1 MDSQVIGFSAD
12 NQADQHGRWP
22 LWSGAVPALAE
33 NYCLRT
39 ETGIGP
45 ADSLLAGDVLI
56 LADAGAADQP
66 GAAPAGGGIG
76 KTLLAAA
83 AARDLLKG
91 RAIELLI
98 WITASSRDAVVAGYA
113 QALADLNLAEPSN
126 GVEPAATAMLEWL
139 ASSTRPWLVVL
150 DGVVEPR
157 DLDGLWPLGAGRRVM
172 VTVRGNGA
180 AVARQAG
187 RLRQIG
193 PLSHREAVNF
203 LTAGLKDD
211 PDLRLGAPDLAD
223 DLGGLPIGLDLATA
237 VMIARRLDCR
247 SYRAIFAERRQRF
260 AGAWGS
266 SSPTPVLVAWSL
278 AVDRASEVIP
288 GGLAWPLLA
297 LVAMLDPDGVPAAVL
312 MSDAACSYVVGRPG
326 TARAEAQ
333 MEVRNALTQLGRL
346 GLLAVDAASSTRTV
360 RMAGHLQRAVRS
372 FVSAEHRDQVGK
384 VAADAIVQA
393 WPAGQPRPALT
404 QALRDCAARLREVTG
419 GLLWEGGCHP
429 VLMTVGE
436 SLDDAALNRSAVS
449 YWQALLAAN
458 GQLLGGD
465 HPDTIRA
472 REKLADSFERA
483 GQPASAIGLYE
494 TALAEAQD
502 ALGPNNPVTFTALT
516 KLAHAYLAAG
526 RTGDA
531 IAVHKRN
538 VNARE
543 VIQGPR
549 HPDTI
554 TARAS
559 LADCYREAGQLKEA
573 IDLFERTL
581 ADRERVQG
589 PRHLDTIAARASLA
603 FAYRLAGKVRDALP
617 VYARTLADREQV
629 QGPHHRDTL
638 AARSNLAAAYHSARK
653 AREAIAQYERTVADC
668 EQALGPRD
676 PDTLTARG
684 NLASA
689 YHSAR
694 RLADAIPVYERTI
707 AECEAVFGPDHQN
720 ALTLRSN
727 LGHAYHTAGRLTDA
741 IAIFQRTLAD
751 SERVLGPDHPL
762 TQAARENIEAVS
774 QG

>member
-12 NQADQHGRWP
+12 SQADQQARWP
-22 LWSGAVPALAE
+22 LWSGAVPALAD
-33 NYCLRT
+33 NYCLRP
-39 ETGIGP
+39 ESGIGP
-45 ADSLLAGDVLI
+45 AESMLAGDVLI
-56 LADAGAADQP
+56 LADTASADETGAAL
-66 GAAPAGGGIG
+66 AGGTG
-76 KTLLAAA
+76 KTQLAAA
-83 AARDLLKG
+83 AARDLLRSRG
-91 RAIELLI
+91 IDVLI
-98 WITASSRDAVVAGYA
+98 WINASSRDAVLTGYA
-113 QALADLNLAEPSN
+113 QALADLNIAEVSH
-126 GVEPAATAMLEWL
+126 GIEPAAAAMLEWL

-157 DLDGLWPLGAGRRVM
+157 DLDGLLPQGAGRRVL
-172 VTVRGNGA
+172 VTMRGAGA
-180 AVARQAG
+180 ALARQAG

-193 PLSHREAVNF
+193 PLSYREAVNF

-223 DLGGLPIGLDLATA
+223 DMGGLPIGLDLAAA
-237 VMIARRLDCR
+237 VMIGRRIDCR
-247 SYRAIFAERRQRF
+247 SYRAVFAERRQRF

-266 SSPTPVLVAWSL
+266 SSPTPVLVTWSL

-297 LVAMLDPDGVPAAVL
+297 LVAMLDPDGVPAVVL
-312 MSDAACSYVVGRPG
+312 MSDAACKYVIGRP
-326 TARAEAQ
+326 TVARAEAQ
-333 MEVRNALTQLGRL
+333 MEVRAALTALARL
-346 GLLAVDAASSTRTV
+346 RLLTVDAASNTRTV
-360 RMAGHLQRAVRS
+360 RMPAQLQRAVRS
-372 FVSAEHRDQVGK
+372 FVSAEHRDQVGQ

-393 WPAGQPRPALT
+393 WPGGQPRPALT

-419 GLLWEGGCHP
+419 GLLWDGGCHP
-429 VLMTVGE
+429 VLMKVGE
-436 SLDDAALNRSAVS
+436 SLDDAGLARSAVS

-458 GQLLGGD
+458 GQLLGGN
-465 HPDTIRA
+465 HPDTALA
-472 REKLADSFERA
+472 RGKLADSFERS
-483 GQPASAIGLYE
+483 GQPASAVGLYE
-494 TALAEAQD
+494 AALAEAQD
-502 ALGPNNPVTFTALT
+502 AFGPNNPATFTALT

-526 RTGDA
+526 RNGDA

-538 VNARE
+538 VSARE
-543 VIQGPR
+543 SSQGPR

-559 LADCYREAGQLKEA
+559 LADCYREAGQVTEA
-573 IDLFERTL
+573 IAMFERTL

-603 FAYRLAGKVRDALP
+603 FAYRVAGKMRDALP
-617 VYARTLADREQV
+617 AYARTLADREHV
-629 QGPHHRDTL
+629 QGPHHRETL
-638 AARSNLAAAYHSARK
+638 TARSNLAAAYHSARK
-653 AREAIAQYERTVADC
+653 VRDAITQYERVVTDC

-694 RLADAIPVYERTI
+694 RLADAIPVYEQTI

-741 IAIFQRTLAD
+741 IAIFQQTLAD

-762 TQAARENIEAVS
+762 TQAARENVEAVTQS
-774 QG
+774 

>member
-12 NQADQHGRWP
+12 SQADQQGSWP
-22 LWSGAVPALAE
+22 RWSGAIPALAE
-33 NYCLRT
+33 NYCLRP

-45 ADSLLAGDVLI
+45 ADSLPAGEVLI

-66 GAAPAGGGIG
+66 GAGPGGGTG
-76 KTLLAAA
+76 KTQLAAA
-83 AARDLLKG
+83 AARELLRS
-91 RAIELLI
+91 RAIEALI
-98 WITASSRDAVVAGYA
+98 WVNASSRDAVLTGYA
-113 QALADLNLAEPSN
+113 QALADLKIAEVSN
-126 GVEPAATAMLEWL
+126 GVEPAAAAMLEWL
-139 ASSTRPWLVVL
+139 AGSARPWLVVL
-150 DGVVEPR
+150 DGLLEPR
-157 DLDGLWPLGAGRRVM
+157 DLEGLWPEGASRRVLVTMRGTGAGF
-172 VTVRGNGA
+172 G
-180 AVARQAG
+180 RQAG

-203 LTAGLKDD
+203 MTAGLKDD

-237 VMIARRLDCR
+237 LMIGRRLDCR
-247 SYRAIFAERRQRF
+247 SYRAVFAERRQRF

-278 AVDRASEVIP
+278 AVDRAGEVIP
-288 GGLAWPLLA
+288 AGLAWPLLA
-297 LVAMLDPDGVPAAVL
+297 LVAMLDPYGVPAAVL
-312 MSDAACSYVVGRPG
+312 MCDAACGYVIGRPG
-326 TARAEAQ
+326 VARAEAQ
-333 MEVRNALTQLGRL
+333 MEVRNALTTLARL
-346 GLLAVDAASSTRTV
+346 GLVTLDAASSTRTV
-360 RMAGHLQRAVRS
+360 RMPVQLQRAVRS
-372 FVSAEHRDQVGK
+372 FVAAEHRDQVGR

-393 WPAGQPRPALT
+393 WPAGQPHPALS
-404 QALRDCAARLREVTG
+404 QALRDCAAMLREVTG
-419 GLLWEGGCHP
+419 GLLWDGGCHP
-429 VLMTVGE
+429 VLAIVGE
-436 SLDDAALNRSAVS
+436 SLDEARLTESAVS

-458 GQLLGGD
+458 SQLLGSH
-465 HPDTIRA
+465 HPDTAFARA
-472 REKLADSFERA
+472 KLADSFERA
-483 GQPASAIGLYE
+483 GQPASSIGLYE
-494 TALAEAQD
+494 TALAEAEE
-502 ALGPNNPVTFTALT
+502 AAGPGNPATLGALT

-543 VIQGPR
+543 LSQGPR

-559 LADCYREAGQLKEA
+559 LADCYRDAGQLKDA
-573 IDLFERTL
+573 VDLYERVL
-581 ADRERVQG
+581 ADRERIQG
-589 PRHLDTIAARASLA
+589 PRHLDTVAARASLA
-603 FAYRLAGKVRDALP
+603 FAYRKAGKMRDALP
-617 VYARTLADREQV
+617 VYARTLTDREQV

-638 AARSNLAAAYHSARK
+638 TARSNLAAALHEARK
-653 AREAIAQYERTVADC
+653 VREAIAQYERTVADS
-668 EQALGPRD
+668 ERALGPRD
-676 PDTLTARG
+676 PHTMTARG

-707 AECEAVFGPDHQN
+707 ADCEAVFGPDHQD

-751 SERVLGPDHPL
+751 SERVLGADHPL
-762 TQAARENIEAVS
+762 TQTARENVEAVAES
-774 QG
+774 

>member
-12 NQADQHGRWP
+12 SQADQQGRWP

-33 NYCLRT
+33 NYCLRP

-45 ADSLLAGDVLI
+45 ADSLPAGDVLI
-56 LADAGAADQP
+56 LADAGSADQP
-66 GAAPAGGGIG
+66 AAGPAGGTG
-76 KTLLAAA
+76 KTQLAAA
-83 AARDLLKG
+83 AARDLLRS
-91 RAIELLI
+91 RAIDLLI
-98 WITASSRDAVVAGYA
+98 WINASSRDAVLTGYA
-113 QALADLNLAEPSN
+113 QALADLRIAEVNN
-126 GVEPAATAMLEWL
+126 GIEPAAAAMLEWL

-150 DGVVEPR
+150 DGLVEPR
-157 DLDGLWPLGAGRRVM
+157 DLDGLWPQGAGRRVLA
-172 VTVRGNGA
+172 TVRGTGA
-180 AVARQAG
+180 GLARQAG

-193 PLSHREAVNF
+193 PLSFREAVNF

-223 DLGGLPIGLDLATA
+223 GMGGLPTALDLATA
-237 VMIARRLDCR
+237 VMIGRRLDCR
-247 SYRAIFAERRQRF
+247 SYRAVFAERRQRF

-278 AVDRASEVIP
+278 AVDRASEIIP

-312 MSDAACSYVVGRPG
+312 MSDAACGYVIGRPG
-326 TARAEAQ
+326 AARAEAQ
-333 MEVRNALTQLGRL
+333 MEVRNALIALARL
-346 GLLAVDAASSTRTV
+346 GLLSVDAASSTRTV
-360 RMAGHLQRAVRS
+360 RMPDQLQRAVRS
-372 FVSAEHRDQVGK
+372 FVSAEHRDQVGR

-393 WPAGQPRPALT
+393 WTAGQPRPAFI

-419 GLLWEGGCHP
+419 SLLWDGGSHP
-429 VLMTVGE
+429 VLVRVGE
-436 SLDDAALNRSAVS
+436 SLDDAGLAHSAVS

-458 GQLLGGD
+458 GQLLGGN
-465 HPDTIRA
+465 HPDTSLA
-472 REKLADSFERA
+472 RGKLADSFERA

-502 ALGPNNPVTFTALT
+502 ALGPNNPATLGALT

-526 RTGDA
+526 RTSDA
-531 IAVHKRN
+531 VEVHKRN
-538 VNARE
+538 VAARQQS
-543 VIQGPR
+543 QGPR

-573 IDLFERTL
+573 IDLFEQTL

-603 FAYRLAGKVRDALP
+603 FAYRVAGKMREALP
-617 VYARTLADREQV
+617 AYARTLADREQV
-629 QGPHHRDTL
+629 QGPHHRETL
-638 AARSNLAAAYHSARK
+638 TARSNLAAAYHSARK
-653 AREAIAQYERTVADC
+653 ARDAIAQYERTVADC

-676 PDTLTARG
+676 ADTLTARG

-694 RLADAIPVYERTI
+694 RLADAIPAYERTI
-707 AECEAVFGPDHQN
+707 ADCEAVFGPDHQN
-720 ALTLRSN
+720 VLTLRSN

-741 IAIFQRTLAD
+741 IAVFQQTLAD
-751 SERVLGPDHPL
+751 SERVLGPEHPL
-762 TQAARENIEAVS
+762 TQAARENVEAVTQS
-774 QG
+774 